1 MQGDTEQSELRDSS
15 LHLRNVH
22 QEGVE
27 VLTFSN
33 ILGLATLHHD
43 RAPSCYGEQKIIWL
57 RVHVYAVF
65 HVYGVQAVVIK
76 NQPYNISIF

>member
-1 MQGDTEQSELRDSS
+1 VNVNEQGFLVQLTATLVKITMQGDTEQSELRDSS

-43 RAPSCYGEQKIIWL
+43 RAPSCYGEQKII
-57 RVHVYAVF
+57 
-65 HVYGVQAVVIK
+65 
-76 NQPYNISIF
+76 

>member
-1 MQGDTEQSELRDSS
+1 MNVNEQGFLVQLTATLVKITMQGDTEQSELRDSS

-43 RAPSCYGEQKIIWL
+43 RAPSCYGEQKII
-57 RVHVYAVF
+57 
-65 HVYGVQAVVIK
+65 
-76 NQPYNISIF
+76 